1 MRSRMHQIQSKSEEV
16 AFDHSPVADL
26 YERHAYAILTYIYR
40 YVASKDDADDLV
52 LDVFVAAMENQ
63 VWASWSHNEQLAW
76 LRRIAYNKAIDYQRR
91 MARRPTVD
99 LAQVTDT
106 LLADEE
112 RSPEHTVLRHE
123 DGAQLRDH
131 LIKLPTLQQE
141 ILHLRFAYGLRTKEI
156 ALLLGKSDDVI
167 RSTLSRALNILRD
180 IYKQ

>member
-1 MRSRMHQIQSKSEEV
+1 MHQIQPRREEV
-16 AFDHSPVADL
+16 AFNHSPVADL
-26 YERHAYAILTYIYR
+26 YDRYAYTILNYIYR

-63 VWASWSHNEQLAW
+63 VWASWGSDEQLAW
-76 LRRIAYNKAIDYQRR
+76 LRRIAHNKAVDYQRR
-91 MARRPTVD
+91 AIRRPTVG
-99 LAQVTDT
+99 LEQVTDT
-106 LLADEE
+106 LFADEE
-112 RSPEHTVLRHE
+112 RSPERAALRRE
-123 DGAQLRDH
+123 DGVQLRGH
-131 LIKLPTLQQE
+131 LIKLPALQQE